1 MNYSFASR
9 VPPSIGEKML
19 HLKNIAIVAH
29 VDHGKTTL
37 IDGLL
42 RESEALDKKN
52 IGVDRVM
59 DSGELERER
68 GITITAKNCS
78 LNWNGIK
85 INLLDTPGHA
95 DFGGEV
101 ERSLMMV
108 DGVLLLVDASEGPLP
123 QTRFVLQ
130 KAMER
135 HCKIAVVINKVDR
148 PDQRVE
154 EVKHEID
161 DLFLELIDLMN
172 LDDYDLDIPKVYASA
187 KEGWALNEFTLGDK
201 GDNLHPILDLISS
214 DLFPPPTISQG
225 SDLQLLVTNLSYS
238 SYLGPL
244 VIGRIQRG
252 EIRKNQLYRCCNID
266 ETNPEFKVTSINLF
280 DSLGSKEVDVA
291 SAGEIAIVSGVSEG
305 KIGDTLTASDNIE
318 PLPRVEVEPP
328 TVAVHTSVNTSPM
341 AGREGEYL
349 TSRKLE
355 EFLVTACRQNVAL
368 KYETCKDPKQFLLK
382 GRGELQLAIVFEEL
396 RRKGFELMVGRPNV
410 LMTTDDDGRKLEPF
424 EEVVIDLPAN
434 HVGSITEKLSARKGR
449 MTELTPLNEERN
461 RLTFEVPSRGL
472 IGFRSLFLTLTR
484 GEGLISS
491 HFLGYRPY
499 AGDMLSRQE
508 GAIIA
513 DRPGKSTPYAL
524 FNLLPNGTQFITPGA
539 EVYEGMVI
547 GEHNKTN
554 DTNVN
559 VIRQKHL
566 SSMRTA
572 GKDVNIILPPIPP
585 MDLERAMGWI
595 SDDEWV
601 EVTPKTIRIRK
612 RELKSSDRSVI
623 RSKR

>member
-1 MNYSFASR
+1 
-9 VPPSIGEKML
+9 ML

-42 RESEALDKKN
+42 RESEALDKKS

-108 DGVLLLVDASEGPLP
+108 DGILLLVDASEGPLP

-135 HCKIAVVINKVDR
+135 GCKIAVIINKVDR
-148 PDQRVE
+148 PDQRVD

-161 DLFLELIDLMN
+161 DLFLELIDLMD
-172 LDDYDLDIPKVYASA
+172 LHDYDLDIPTLYASA
-187 KEGWALNEFTLGDK
+187 KHGWASTTFTPGES
-201 GDNLHPILDLISS
+201 GNNLHPILDLISS
-214 DLFPPPTISQG
+214 DLFPAPNISQG
-225 SDLQLLVTNLSYS
+225 EDLQLLVTNLSYS
-238 SYLGPL
+238 SYLGQL

-252 EIRKNQLYRCCNID
+252 EIKKNQFYSCINSD
-266 ETNPEFKVTSINLF
+266 GSNPEFKVTSINLF
-280 DSLGSKEVDVA
+280 DSLGSKEVDQT
-291 SAGEIAIVSGVSEG
+291 SAGEIAIVSGLSDG
-305 KIGDTLTASDNIE
+305 KIGDTICASHNLD

-355 EFLVTACRQNVAL
+355 EFLITACRQNVAL
-368 KYETCKDPKQFLLK
+368 KYDSCDDPKQFLLK

-396 RRKGFELMVGRPNV
+396 RRKGFELMVGRPEV
-410 LMTTDDDGRKLEPF
+410 LMTTNEDGQRLEPY
-424 EEVVIDLPAN
+424 EEVVIDLPSN
-434 HVGSITEKLSARKGR
+434 NTGHVTEKLSARKGR
-449 MTELTPLNEERN
+449 MTELTPLNEERS
-461 RLTFEVPSRGL
+461 RITFEVPSRGL
-472 IGFRSLFLTLTR
+472 IGFRSLFLTITR

-513 DRPGKSTPYAL
+513 DRPGKATPYAL

-539 EVYEGMVI
+539 EVYEGMII

-572 GKDVNIILPPIPP
+572 GKDQNVILPPVPP

-601 EVTPKTIRIRK
+601 EVTPLTIRIRK
-612 RELKSSDRSVI
+612 GALKSSDRSVI
-623 RSKR
+623 RSKK